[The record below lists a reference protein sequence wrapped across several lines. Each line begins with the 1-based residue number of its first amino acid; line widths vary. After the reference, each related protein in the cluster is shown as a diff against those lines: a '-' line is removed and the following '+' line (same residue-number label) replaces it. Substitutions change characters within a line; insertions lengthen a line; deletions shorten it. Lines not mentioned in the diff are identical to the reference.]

1 MLFSLSNKAIA
12 TDQLVEI
19 KATEY
24 LLLTIGGNEICEIPI
39 ATDQLSYDTPTLY
52 CHRVLTGGITINERM
67 KFSMVS
73 FKDSIPWYISIH
85 SKYGKCIPVQK
96 SFNFG
101 MLKTLL
107 TIIMITDR
115 NYSTRI
121 TVPMLR
127 DNFINNNEIIMSHW
141 QELQY
146 QRSGTHD
153 TPTQSVWNQSS
164 HPSHS
169 IILSRYVSGMRQVQ

>member
-73 FKDSIPWYISIH
+73 FKDSIP
-85 SKYGKCIPVQK
+85 
-96 SFNFG
+96 
-101 MLKTLL
+101 
-107 TIIMITDR
+107 
-115 NYSTRI
+115 
-121 TVPMLR
+121 
-127 DNFINNNEIIMSHW
+127 
-141 QELQY
+141 
-146 QRSGTHD
+146 
-153 TPTQSVWNQSS
+153 
-164 HPSHS
+164 
-169 IILSRYVSGMRQVQ
+169 